1 MDSLKKRI
9 KSHAAKDTDIHE
21 AIQLCLH
28 DNYCAICHKINMIDI
43 HGNLTPD
50 AVVDHYHRDS
60 NGKGP
65 IRGLLCKSCN
75 VLEGKIRKMV
85 TVDYIP
91 YDVLCEKY
99 GNHMIQYID
108 CLYLRGGG
116 ILPMDTESK
125 VQVEYI
131 EYIEYMDID

>member
-1 MDSLKKRI
+1 MELLKKRI
-9 KSHAAKDTDIHE
+9 KSHAARDTDIHS
-21 AIQLCLH
+21 AIQLCLR
-28 DNYCAICHKINMIDI
+28 DNYCAICHQKQMIDTT
-43 HGNLTPD
+43 HGCLTPD

-75 VLEGKIRKMV
+75 VLEGKIRKMI

-99 GNHMIQYID
+99 GNDMIQYID

-116 ILPMDTESK
+116 ILPMDTNIKSK
-125 VQVEYI
+125 VQVEY
-131 EYIEYMDID
+131 MDID